1 MKGKNKMVNVRALL
15 DFFEECYLDED
26 LTEDNFF
33 DNVIEHLPKNIS
45 FKYFSGATKLV
56 ILFPGADYVIKIPFN
71 GQYTYNDE
79 DELIYWEFEN
89 GSYGCCWDY
98 CLGEVEKYAEAEE
111 IGLENFFAKTELIG
125 HVHGHPIYV
134 QERATIYE
142 DVAKEKDKQKNSWE
156 RRKSARELCDYKG
169 YSCFN
174 GLWILDLQDYCGGP
188 DDELFCSFM
197 NYVTDY
203 ISDLHMGNVGYIDG
217 KPVLVDYSGFDS

>member
-1 MKGKNKMVNVRALL
+1 MVNVEALL
-15 DFFEECYLDED
+15 DFFEECYFDEE

-45 FKYFSGATKLV
+45 FKFFSGATKLV

-71 GQYTYNDE
+71 GQYTYNAD
-79 DELIYWEFEN
+79 DELIFWEFEN
-89 GSYGCCWDY
+89 GSFGRTWDY
-98 CLGEVEKYAEAEE
+98 CLGEVEQYERAKKE
-111 IGLENFFAKTELIG
+111 GLENFFAKTEFIG
-125 HVHGHPIYV
+125 YVSGHPIYV

-142 DVAKEKDKQKNSWE
+142 EVAQEKDRQKNSWE
-156 RRKSARELCDYKG
+156 RRKSARDLCDSNG

-174 GLWILDLQDYCGGP
+174 GLWISDLQDYCGGP

-197 NYVTDY
+197 DYVTDY

-217 KPVLVDYSGFDS
+217 KPVLVDYAGFDS

>member
-1 MKGKNKMVNVRALL
+1 MVNVQALL
-15 DFFEECYLDED
+15 DFFNDCYLDED
-26 LTEDNFF
+26 LTEDNYF
-33 DNVIEHLPKNIS
+33 DNVIELLPKNVS
-45 FKYFSGATKLV
+45 FKFFSGATKLV
-56 ILFPGADYVIKIPFN
+56 ILFPGADYVVKIPFN
-71 GQYTYNDE
+71 GQYTYSDE
-79 DELIYWEFEN
+79 DELVYWEFEN
-89 GSYGCCWDY
+89 GSDGCCWDY
-98 CLGEVEKYAEAEE
+98 CLGEVERYAYAEE
-111 IGLENFFAKTELIG
+111 IGLETFFAKTELIG
-125 HVHGHPIYV
+125 YVHGHPIYI

-142 DVAKEKDKQKNSWE
+142 DVANEKEKNSYE
-156 RRKSARELCDYKG
+156 RRKSAKELCNHKG

>member
-1 MKGKNKMVNVRALL
+1 MEAFAVIRSYYNYEDSYTDVIAI
-15 DFFEECYLDED
+15 CY
-26 LTEDNFF
+26 TEDKCKE
-33 DNVIEHLPKNIS
+33 VI
-45 FKYFSGATKLV
+45 
-56 ILFPGADYVIKIPFN
+56 
-71 GQYTYNDE
+71 
-79 DELIYWEFEN
+79 
-89 GSYGCCWDY
+89 
-98 CLGEVEKYAEAEE
+98 
-111 IGLENFFAKTELIG
+111 
-125 HVHGHPIYV
+125 
-134 QERATIYE
+134 
-142 DVAKEKDKQKNSWE
+142 EKDKQKNSWE